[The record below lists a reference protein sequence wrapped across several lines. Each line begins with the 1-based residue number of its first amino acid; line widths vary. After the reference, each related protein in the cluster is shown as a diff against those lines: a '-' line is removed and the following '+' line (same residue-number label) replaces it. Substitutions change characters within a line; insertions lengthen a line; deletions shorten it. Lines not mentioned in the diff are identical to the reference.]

1 VTTTFAFI
9 TINMPCNGLPFDALV
24 HDSSRARSE
33 APLSSLPGAARSL
46 HHRNSPQPRRPPHSP
61 PPPALA
67 PLLPPHL
74 RGGSSGIATDDEDVC
89 SPFASPELTKV
100 RAFAPRAAPRGRP
113 GLVRSWSQELK
124 HDTSADWLGLARAR
138 IGGDLA
144 WFYPDPPWGRK
155 DVCCPGSR
163 ALTYWNM
170 VVWAAMTYVAAAVP
184 FLAAGFTSA
193 YTDVRQ
199 ASPRPPSRRRRPAA
213 RARARAARVTLD
225 A

>member
-1 VTTTFAFI
+1 
-9 TINMPCNGLPFDALV
+9 M
-24 HDSSRARSE
+24 
-33 APLSSLPGAARSL
+33 
-46 HHRNSPQPRRPPHSP
+46 
-61 PPPALA
+61 
-67 PLLPPHL
+67 
-74 RGGSSGIATDDEDVC
+74 C
-89 SPFASPELTKV
+89 SPFASPELTRV
-100 RAFAPRAAPRGRP
+100 RAFAPRGRP
-113 GLVRSWSQELK
+113 GLVRSWSQELQR
-124 HDTSADWLGLARAR
+124 DTSADWLGLARAR

-199 ASPRPPSRRRRPAA
+199 APSRPRRSASFA
-213 RARARAARVTLD
+213 R
-225 A
+225 